1 MKASLTDLMPH
12 IPLRTSNTYVLGRPR
27 WKWIVSAAK
36 ALIASSDLHCRWLMV
51 RRGDA
56 EFIRLG
62 KQYFAR
68 FEPAIKF
75 SEDELR
81 WILAVITVSLPV
93 RFREAERPK
102 DIAKFIPKKLSDKD
116 LRGSGY
122 EGPTG
127 HDGPT
132 TQHDGGVV
140 IESIADRD
148 KHTRFRPH

>member
-1 MKASLTDLMPH
+1 MRALLPH
-12 IPLRTSNTYVLGRPR
+12 IPLHTTNEYILGKPR
-27 WKWIVSAAK
+27 WKFVVMACK

-51 RRGDA
+51 RRGED

-62 KQYFAR
+62 QQYFAR
-68 FEPAIKF
+68 FEPAITF
-75 SEDELR
+75 TADELR
-81 WILAVITVSLPV
+81 WILANIAVSLPL

-132 TQHDGGVV
+132 TQLDGGGVV
-140 IESIADRD
+140 ESIADRD
-148 KHTRFRPH
+148 KNTRFRPH

>member
-1 MKASLTDLMPH
+1 MRALLPH
-12 IPLRTSNTYVLGRPR
+12 IPLHTTDSYILGKPR
-27 WKWIVSAAK
+27 WKFVVMAAK

-51 RRGDA
+51 RRGEA

-62 KQYFAR
+62 QQYFAR

-75 SEDELR
+75 TEDELR
-81 WILAVITVSLPV
+81 WMLQVITVSLPL

-132 TQHDGGVV
+132 TTFDSGGVV
-140 IESIADRD
+140 ESIADRD
-148 KHTRFRPH
+148 K

>member
-1 MKASLTDLMPH
+1 MRALLPQ
-12 IPLRTSNTYVLGRPR
+12 IPLHTTNEYILERPR
-27 WKWIVSAAK
+27 WKWVVSACK
-36 ALIASSDLHCRWLMV
+36 ALIGSTYLHLRWLMV
-51 RRGDA
+51 RAGDA
-56 EFIRLG
+56 EFIRIAR
-62 KQYFAR
+62 QYFKQS
-68 FEPAIKF
+68 EPAITF
-75 SEDELR
+75 TEDELR
-81 WILAVITVSLPV
+81 WMLAVITLSMPL

-132 TQHDGGVV
+132 TQHEGGVV